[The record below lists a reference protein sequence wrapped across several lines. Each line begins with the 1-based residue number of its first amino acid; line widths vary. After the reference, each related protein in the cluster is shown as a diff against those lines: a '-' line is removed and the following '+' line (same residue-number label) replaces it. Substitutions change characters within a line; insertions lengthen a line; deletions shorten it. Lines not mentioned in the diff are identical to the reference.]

1 MDNQRVVLR
10 AALGFKNVQDGLFV
24 EGVGPESIDR
34 LGRDAEQ
41 PTAPDDV
48 RRSRDVFRCRFG
60 EIDRV
65 HMEFLLNLRD
75 GFQFSVFARR

>member
-41 PTAPDDV
+41 PP
-48 RRSRDVFRCRFG
+48 RRMMSAAAA
-60 EIDRV
+60 
-65 HMEFLLNLRD
+65 M
-75 GFQFSVFARR
+75 FSVVGSVK